1 MDSRWDEL
9 VARHPNASVFHH
21 RAWLETLN
29 RTYGYEPYVLTSSPF
44 DQPLQNGIVMC
55 RVSSWITGARLV
67 SLPFSD
73 HCEPLL
79 QEGDEAEE
87 FIHWMQD
94 VCDLQKWR
102 YLELRPLSPSF
113 REGSGLHPN
122 RSYWFHELCLDANL
136 NQIYQRLHKNS
147 FQRKIQRAEREGL
160 TYEVG
165 RSGQLMDA
173 LYRLLT
179 ITRRRQR
186 VLPQPRAWFKNL
198 LECMGDKL
206 QIRVARKNAVA
217 IAALLTLHHGSSV
230 VYKYGCSD
238 EKFHNL
244 GGMPF
249 LFWKLV
255 EESKASGAEK
265 IDLGRTDMANEGL
278 IAFKD
283 RLGAGKRLLTYYRYA
298 KTSNKGIAALS
309 ETRALRLF
317 LGVLPET
324 VCSAAGRILY
334 KHLG

>member
-9 VARHPNASVFHH
+9 VARHPNASVFHN
-21 RAWLETLN
+21 RGWLEALA
-29 RTYGYEPYVLTSSPF
+29 RTYGFEPYALTSSTF
-44 DQPLQNGIVMC
+44 EEPLENGIVVC

-79 QEGDEAEE
+79 QESDEAEE
-87 FIHWMQD
+87 FINWMHD
-94 VCDLQKWR
+94 ACDLQQWK
-102 YLELRPLSPSF
+102 YVELRPLSVPS
-113 REGSGLHPN
+113 RRQNSLRPSS
-122 RSYWFHELCLDANL
+122 SYWFHELDLEPGLDE
-136 NQIYQRLHKNS
+136 IFCRLHKNS
-147 FQRKIQRAEREGL
+147 FQRKVQRAEREGL
-160 TYEVG
+160 TYETG
-165 RSGQLMDA
+165 RSQRILDEF
-173 LYRLLT
+173 YRLLLS
-179 ITRRRQR
+179 TRKRHRM
-186 VLPQPRAWFKNL
+186 LPQPKAWFANL

-206 QIRVARKNAVA
+206 QIRLARKNAVA
-217 IAALLTLHHGSSV
+217 IAAMLTLQHRSSV

-238 EKFHNL
+238 EEFHNV

-255 EESKASGAEK
+255 EESKASGVER
-265 IDLGRTDMANEGL
+265 IDLGRTDIANEGL

-283 RLGAGKRLLTYYRYA
+283 RLGASKKLLTYYRYA
-298 KTSNKGIAALS
+298 KTSTRGIATLS
-309 ETRALRLF
+309 ETRALRMF